1 MEIFIRNIDWNFT
14 KTQVTD
20 ELATIL
26 HTHPFTR
33 HSPSINFHVYLHP
46 DKKWGIH
53 NHGGTGTLTLPT
65 AEMRREFLNIY
76 GSEQPSVR
84 LFIGTKPITFSLSKR
99 PEGRPDVLNS
109 IRSRPYVDPRAV
121 ETRGQRTAHRDDDD
135 VRVNKLQFGWECRD
149 QVFSIE
155 CEDSCEGRCTL
166 AFSKDQRHLRI
177 ALAYE
182 SETYFVVIPFS
193 HIQFTTVHTYLQD
206 EYAIVFILNTP
217 PTYELYRPPPTPR
230 QRLSFLPI
238 PDHERVAPYASLAI
252 RLVCRSAADLAQF
265 RRLCNQARLRKPTD
279 DEYPTAKRDLFSSF
293 ALEQLQTYLRQF
305 NWCVSFQI
313 ESIMRQMAVDTK
325 EMLSLIPYIIQA
337 TESKGRTFAA
347 SLLRKF
353 KDQVRIMFAD
363 DDGGDVVRCFLET
376 REDLEKEGVLE
387 PLQPSDGSLCQ
398 SYHVNITP
406 TTMFLDGPFPERSNR
421 IIRAYEVKHQESF
434 LRVSFLDEAKL
445 QYRFDRE
452 VDGPGF
458 VRSRVGPFLKNGLT
472 IARRTF
478 HFLAYSQSALKEHA
492 VWFVKPF
499 RDREHGFV
507 NAATI
512 IRSIGKFDK
521 LSFDSRLMY
530 CPARYAA
537 RISQAFTATDA
548 VSVKVEEIFQKD
560 DIATPDNKYQFTDGV
575 GTLSKDLAHEIW
587 RQLKATKR
595 RGRLHKRPPSAYQI
609 RFMGS
614 KGVLSVDHRLSG
626 YAICLRPSMIKF
638 ETPESATQDIEIA
651 RAFDRPGLYFLNR
664 PLIMLLEGLGVPY
677 QVFEHYQDMA
687 VEETR
692 RAAQSLQQAAGL
704 LDRHGLGASY
714 RLPSIMLSLE
724 RLGVASLPGNTFYE
738 KMLEYA
744 VNHVLR
750 MLKNHA
756 RIPIPKAWTLVGVAD
771 VHRYLKP
778 NEIFACIKPL
788 GGGTKYLQGP
798 VLISRS
804 PTIHP
809 GDVTIVHAIGRPS
822 PTSPFA
828 VEPLPNTVVFSVLG
842 DRPVPSCLGGGDLD
856 GDVYNLIPLE
866 ELPEFTPESLYRPA
880 SYDPAPKKLLDRP
893 STMEDVADFVI
904 DYINSDVLGLVA
916 INWLIIADQSEQGI
930 RDPACLALAS
940 LHSDAVDYPKS
951 GQPVELRAIP
961 KLKRKQKP
969 DWNAPETIN
978 PSSSGNYY
986 ESQRA
991 IGRLFRAIDLP
1002 IEQER
1007 NHNQPRRRNRQH
1019 QSRAARIED
1028 LEETLSNFTL
1038 NSAHEN
1044 FLFAAVEE
1052 KVNQFIDTDV
1062 TWPSEIESAIVQ
1074 LFSRYTSDFLA
1085 ICTNFTLSHSR
1096 TAQLSEEEAIIGTIA
1111 QKTSQ
1116 PRRRKDMMSQ
1126 LRERTDVLVRAI
1138 REDLAGDETLSHQQS
1153 LERAWI
1159 AWELATAEETSFG
1172 AQSFGWL
1179 ALGSIF
1185 EAIREIEG
1193 EERLE

>member
-1 MEIFIRNIDWNFT
+1 MEIFMRNIDWNFT
-14 KTQVTD
+14 KTQVID

-46 DKKWGIH
+46 DKKGGIH

-65 AEMRREFLNIY
+65 AEVGRDFLNIY
-76 GSEQPSVR
+76 GSERPSVR

-99 PEGRPDVLNS
+99 PEGRADVLTS
-109 IRSRPYVDPRAV
+109 IRSRPYVNPRAV

-155 CEDSCEGRCTL
+155 CEDSCEGGCTL

-177 ALAYE
+177 ALLYQ

-193 HIQFTTVHTYLQD
+193 HIGFMTAHTYLQD
-206 EYAIVFILNTP
+206 EYAIVFSLNNP
-217 PTYELYRPPPTPR
+217 PTYELYRPPTPR

-252 RLVCRSAADLAQF
+252 RLVCRSTADLAQF
-265 RRLCNQARLRKPTD
+265 RRLCNQAHLRKPTD

-305 NWCVSFQI
+305 NWCISFQI
-313 ESIMRQMAVDTK
+313 ESIMRQMAVDTR

-337 TESKGRTFAA
+337 TRSKGRTFAA

-353 KDQVRIMFAD
+353 KDRVRIMFID

-376 REDLEKEGVLE
+376 QEDLEKEGVLE

-421 IIRAYEVKHQESF
+421 VIRAYEVKHQESF

-507 NAATI
+507 DAATI
-512 IRSIGKFDK
+512 IRSIGKFDG
-521 LSFDSRLMY
+521 LSFDRRLMY

-548 VSVKVEEIFQKD
+548 VSVEVEEIFQKD

-575 GTLSKDLAHEIW
+575 GTLSKNLAREIW
-587 RQLKATKR
+587 TQLKATKR
-595 RGRLHKRPPSAYQI
+595 RGRLQKRPPSAYQI

-614 KGVLSVDHRLSG
+614 KGMLSVDHSLSG

-638 ETPESATQDIEIA
+638 ETPESTTQDIEIA

-677 QVFEHYQDMA
+677 QVFEHYQDRA

-704 LDRHGLGASY
+704 LDSHGLGASY
-714 RLPSIMLSLE
+714 RLPSIILSLE
-724 RLGVASLPGNTFYE
+724 KLGITSLPGNTFYE

-771 VHRYLKP
+771 VHRHLKP
-778 NEIFACIKPL
+778 NEIFACIKPIR
-788 GGGTKYLQGP
+788 GGTKYLQGP

-809 GDVTIVHAIGRPS
+809 GDVTIVHAIGRPP

-866 ELPEFTPESLYRPA
+866 ELPEFTPENLYSPA
-880 SYDPAPKKLLDRP
+880 SYDPAPKKLLDHP

-930 RDPACLALAS
+930 RDPACLTLAS
-940 LHSDAVDYPKS
+940 LHSDAVDYPKF

-1002 IEQER
+1002 IEQEKNR
-1007 NHNQPRRRNRQH
+1007 NQPRRRNRQR
-1019 QSRAARIED
+1019 QNRD
-1028 LEETLSNFTL
+1028 
-1038 NSAHEN
+1038 
-1044 FLFAAVEE
+1044 

-1062 TWPSEIESAIVQ
+1062 AWPSDDSDESDEKSAIVQ
-1074 LFSRYTSDFLA
+1074 LFSRYTSDFHA
-1085 ICTNFTLSHSR
+1085 ICMSFTLSHSR
-1096 TAQLSEEEAIIGTIA
+1096 TARLSEEEAIIGTIA

-1138 REDLAGDETLSHQQS
+1138 REDLAGDDTLSHHQS
-1153 LERAWI
+1153 LQRAWI
-1159 AWELATAEETSFG
+1159 AWELAKAKETTFG
-1172 AQSFGWL
+1172 AQSFGWV

-1193 EERLE
+1193 EDNLE